1 MYIKYTKLADKHI
14 LAFGLYAALADQS
27 VASGEEVI
35 RQIRSFIRETIALVP
50 TIGFQIYESPIVRRV
65 PDKYGRTI
73 YFRYFPNKDT
83 VEILGVYKG
92 NRKKL

>member
-35 RQIRSFIRETIALVP
+35 RRFDLLSEKQ
-50 TIGFQIYESPIVRRV
+50 
-65 PDKYGRTI
+65 
-73 YFRYFPNKDT
+73 
-83 VEILGVYKG
+83 
-92 NRKKL
+92 